1 MGVDS
6 MESGRVA
13 FENERGTARAG
24 TSSPQSA
31 RLLCAACSAAAL
43 LATAVL
49 VAFAGHEG
57 RTPSELQ
64 QDGTSPLV
72 NECSLFGCHTVRKL
86 VVSSPRLEAEHTGR
100 PQAMK
105 SSLSSRGSNEVVF
118 LANISSEA
126 DSLTKN
132 VVATQDDDGMGA
144 WPVREGLLK
153 QIKEELPD
161 DVSAACDF
169 TVDPCSNCKVKVKVD
184 FSVDPCVTCKV
195 KVTFTFTFQF
205 TSSPAARGSRRRS
218 SPRTKPRCSS
228 RGGPPTKG

>member
-1 MGVDS
+1 MGVDGI
-6 MESGRVA
+6 ESGRVA
-13 FENERGTARAG
+13 LVDERGTARAG

-31 RLLCAACSAAAL
+31 RLLCAACYAAAL

-57 RTPSELQ
+57 RTSSELQ

-72 NECSLFGCHTVRKL
+72 NECSLFGCHTERKL
-86 VVSSPRLEAEHTGR
+86 VVSSLWLEAEHTGR
-100 PQAMK
+100 PHSMK
-105 SSLSSRGSNEVVF
+105 SSLSSRGSNKVAV

-132 VVATQDDDGMGA
+132 VVATQDDDGIGA

-161 DVSAACDF
+161 DVSSSCDF
-169 TVDPCSNCKVKVKVD
+169 TVDPCVNFYGARD
-184 FSVDPCVTCKV
+184 T
-195 KVTFTFTFQF
+195 
-205 TSSPAARGSRRRS
+205 PAHSIFRHSGYS
-218 SPRTKPRCSS
+218 
-228 RGGPPTKG
+228 GII